1 MNNKIKFKLSE
12 ISQTTKLIAR
22 EISNFSVVL
31 LRGELG
37 SGKTTIVSSLL
48 KELGVTENI
57 TSPTFSIVNQYKI
70 SGKKI
75 NHFDL
80 YRVKSELELDVI
92 GFDEYF
98 DEFSISFIEWPEIAI
113 NRIYEMKS
121 ADVLICFKI
130 SIEAHSDYVVVRNC
144 RS

>member
-12 ISQTTKLIAR
+12 INQTTKLITR
-22 EISNFSVVL
+22 EISNFSVIL

-37 SGKTTIVSSLL
+37 SGKTTIVSSIL

-98 DEFSISFIEWPEIAI
+98 DDFSISFIEWPEIAI
-113 NRIYEMKS
+113 NRIYENYLEIYIKFIDDTTREITLKKS
-121 ADVLICFKI
+121 I
-130 SIEAHSDYVVVRNC
+130 
-144 RS
+144 

>member
-12 ISQTTKLIAR
+12 INQKTKLITQ

-37 SGKTTIVSSLL
+37 SGKTTIVSSIL

-98 DEFSISFIEWPEIAI
+98 DDFSISFIEWPEIAI
-113 NRIYEMKS
+113 NRIYENYLDIYIKFIDDTTREITLKKS
-121 ADVLICFKI
+121 I
-130 SIEAHSDYVVVRNC
+130 
-144 RS
+144 

>member
-12 ISQTTKLIAR
+12 INQTTKLITR

-37 SGKTTIVSSLL
+37 SGKTTIVSSIL

-70 SGKKI
+70 SEKKI

-98 DEFSISFIEWPEIAI
+98 DDFSISFIEWPEIAI
-113 NRIYEMKS
+113 NRIYENYLDIYIKFIDDTTREITLKKS
-121 ADVLICFKI
+121 I
-130 SIEAHSDYVVVRNC
+130 
-144 RS
+144 

>member
-12 ISQTTKLIAR
+12 ISQTTKLITR

-37 SGKTTIVSSLL
+37 SGKTTIVSSIL

-80 YRVKSELELDVI
+80 YRVRSELELDVI

-98 DEFSISFIEWPEIAI
+98 DDFSISFIEWPEIAI
-113 NRIYEMKS
+113 NRIYENYLDMYIKFIDDTTREITLKKS
-121 ADVLICFKI
+121 I
-130 SIEAHSDYVVVRNC
+130 
-144 RS
+144 

>member
-12 ISQTTKLIAR
+12 INQTTKLITR
-22 EISNFSVVL
+22 EISNFSVIL

-37 SGKTTIVSSLL
+37 SGKTTIVSSIL

-57 TSPTFSIVNQYKI
+57 TSPTFSIVNHYKI

-98 DEFSISFIEWPEIAI
+98 DDFSISFIEWPEIAI
-113 NRIYEMKS
+113 NRIYENYLDIYIKFIDDTTREITLKKS
-121 ADVLICFKI
+121 I
-130 SIEAHSDYVVVRNC
+130 
-144 RS
+144 

>member
-12 ISQTTKLIAR
+12 INQTTKLITR
-22 EISNFSVVL
+22 EISNFSVIL

-37 SGKTTIVSSLL
+37 SGKTTIVSSIL

-80 YRVKSELELDVI
+80 YRLKSELELDVI

-98 DEFSISFIEWPEIAI
+98 DDFSISFIEWPEIAI
-113 NRIYEMKS
+113 NRIYENYLDIYIKFIDDTTREITLKKS
-121 ADVLICFKI
+121 I
-130 SIEAHSDYVVVRNC
+130 
-144 RS
+144 

>member
-12 ISQTTKLIAR
+12 INQTTKLITR

-31 LRGELG
+31 FRGELG
-37 SGKTTIVSSLL
+37 SGKTTVISSIL

-113 NRIYEMKS
+113 NRIYENYLDIYIKFIDDTTREITLKKS
-121 ADVLICFKI
+121 I
-130 SIEAHSDYVVVRNC
+130 
-144 RS
+144 

>member
-12 ISQTTKLIAR
+12 INQTTKLITQ

-37 SGKTTIVSSLL
+37 SGKTTIVSSIL

-70 SGKKI
+70 SGKII

-98 DEFSISFIEWPEIAI
+98 DDFSISFIEWPEIAI
-113 NRIYEMKS
+113 NRIYENYLDIYIKFIDDTTREITLKKS
-121 ADVLICFKI
+121 I
-130 SIEAHSDYVVVRNC
+130 
-144 RS
+144 

>member
-12 ISQTTKLIAR
+12 INQTTKLITR

-37 SGKTTIVSSLL
+37 SGKTTIVSSIL

-80 YRVKSELELDVI
+80 YRLKSELELDVI

-98 DEFSISFIEWPEIAI
+98 DDFSISFIEWPEIAI
-113 NRIYEMKS
+113 NRIYENYLDIYIKFIDDTTREITLKKS
-121 ADVLICFKI
+121 I
-130 SIEAHSDYVVVRNC
+130 
-144 RS
+144 

>member
-12 ISQTTKLIAR
+12 INQTTKLITR
-22 EISNFSVVL
+22 EISDFSVVL

-37 SGKTTIVSSLL
+37 SGKTTIVSSIL

-98 DEFSISFIEWPEIAI
+98 DDFSISFIEWPEIAI
-113 NRIYEMKS
+113 NRIYENYLDIYIKFIDDTTREITLKKS
-121 ADVLICFKI
+121 I
-130 SIEAHSDYVVVRNC
+130 
-144 RS
+144 

>member
-12 ISQTTKLIAR
+12 INQTTKLITR
-22 EISNFSVVL
+22 EISNFSVIL

-37 SGKTTIVSSLL
+37 SGKTTIVSSIL

-113 NRIYEMKS
+113 NRIYENYLDIYIKFIDDTTREITLKKS
-121 ADVLICFKI
+121 I
-130 SIEAHSDYVVVRNC
+130 
-144 RS
+144 

>member
-12 ISQTTKLIAR
+12 INQTTKLITR

-37 SGKTTIVSSLL
+37 SGKTTIVSSIL

-98 DEFSISFIEWPEIAI
+98 DDFSISFIEWPEIAI
-113 NRIYEMKS
+113 NRIYENYLVIYIKFIDDTTREITLKKS
-121 ADVLICFKI
+121 I
-130 SIEAHSDYVVVRNC
+130 
-144 RS
+144 

>member
-12 ISQTTKLIAR
+12 INQTTKLITR

-37 SGKTTIVSSLL
+37 SGKTTIVSSIL

-98 DEFSISFIEWPEIAI
+98 DDFSISFIEWPEIAI
-113 NRIYEMKS
+113 NRIYENYLDIYIKFIDDITREITLKKS
-121 ADVLICFKI
+121 I
-130 SIEAHSDYVVVRNC
+130 
-144 RS
+144 

>member
-12 ISQTTKLIAR
+12 ISQTTKLITR

-37 SGKTTIVSSLL
+37 SGKTTIVSSIL

-70 SGKKI
+70 SGKQI
-75 NHFDL
+75 NPFDL
-80 YRVKSELELDVI
+80 YRLKSELELDVI

-98 DEFSISFIEWPEIAI
+98 DDFSISFIEWPEIAI
-113 NRIYEMKS
+113 NRIYENYLDIYIKFIDDTTREITLKKS
-121 ADVLICFKI
+121 I
-130 SIEAHSDYVVVRNC
+130 
-144 RS
+144 

>member
-12 ISQTTKLIAR
+12 ISQTTKLITR

-37 SGKTTIVSSLL
+37 SGKTTIVSSIL

-80 YRVKSELELDVI
+80 YRIKSELELDVI

-98 DEFSISFIEWPEIAI
+98 DDFSISFIEWPEIAI
-113 NRIYEMKS
+113 NRIYENYLDIYIKFIDDTTREITLKKS
-121 ADVLICFKI
+121 I
-130 SIEAHSDYVVVRNC
+130 
-144 RS
+144 

>member
-12 ISQTTKLIAR
+12 ISQTTKLITR

-37 SGKTTIVSSLL
+37 SGKTTIVSSIL

-98 DEFSISFIEWPEIAI
+98 DDFSISFIEWPEIAI
-113 NRIYEMKS
+113 NRIYENYLDIYIKFIDDTTREITLKKS
-121 ADVLICFKI
+121 I
-130 SIEAHSDYVVVRNC
+130 
-144 RS
+144 

>member
-12 ISQTTKLIAR
+12 INQTTKLITQ
-22 EISNFSVVL
+22 EISNFSIIL

-37 SGKTTIVSSLL
+37 SGKTTIVSSIL

-98 DEFSISFIEWPEIAI
+98 DDFSISFIEWPEIAI
-113 NRIYEMKS
+113 NRIYENYLDIYIKFIDDTTREITLKKS
-121 ADVLICFKI
+121 I
-130 SIEAHSDYVVVRNC
+130 
-144 RS
+144 

>member
-12 ISQTTKLIAR
+12 INQTTKLITR

-37 SGKTTIVSSLL
+37 SGKTTIVSYIL

-80 YRVKSELELDVI
+80 YRVKSESELDVI

-98 DEFSISFIEWPEIAI
+98 DDFSISFIEWPEIAI
-113 NRIYEMKS
+113 NRIYENYLDIYIKFIDDTTREITLKKS
-121 ADVLICFKI
+121 I
-130 SIEAHSDYVVVRNC
+130 
-144 RS
+144 

>member
-12 ISQTTKLIAR
+12 INQTTKLITR
-22 EISNFSVVL
+22 EISDFSVVL

-37 SGKTTIVSSLL
+37 SGKTTIVSSIL

-98 DEFSISFIEWPEIAI
+98 DDFSISFIEWPEIAI
-113 NRIYEMKS
+113 NKIYENYLDIYIKFIDDTTREITLKKS
-121 ADVLICFKI
+121 I
-130 SIEAHSDYVVVRNC
+130 
-144 RS
+144 

>member
-12 ISQTTKLIAR
+12 INQTTKLIAR

-37 SGKTTIVSSLL
+37 SGKTTIVSSIL

-98 DEFSISFIEWPEIAI
+98 DDFSISFIEWPEIAI
-113 NRIYEMKS
+113 NRIYENYLDIYIKFIDDTTREITLKKS
-121 ADVLICFKI
+121 I
-130 SIEAHSDYVVVRNC
+130 
-144 RS
+144 

>member
-12 ISQTTKLIAR
+12 INQTTKLITR

-37 SGKTTIVSSLL
+37 SGKTTIVSSIL

-80 YRVKSELELDVI
+80 YRLKSELELDVI

-98 DEFSISFIEWPEIAI
+98 DDFSISFIEWPEIAI
-113 NRIYEMKS
+113 NRIYENYLDIYIKFI
-121 ADVLICFKI
+121 DDTTREITLKK
-130 SIEAHSDYVVVRNC
+130 
-144 RS
+144 

>member
-12 ISQTTKLIAR
+12 INQTTKLITR
-22 EISNFSVVL
+22 EISNFSVIL

-37 SGKTTIVSSLL
+37 SGKTTIVSSIL

-98 DEFSISFIEWPEIAI
+98 DDFSISFIEWPEIAI
-113 NRIYEMKS
+113 NRIYENYLDIYIKFIDDRTREITLKKS
-121 ADVLICFKI
+121 I
-130 SIEAHSDYVVVRNC
+130 
-144 RS
+144 

>member
-12 ISQTTKLIAR
+12 INQTTKLITR

-37 SGKTTIVSSLL
+37 SGKTTIVSSIL

-113 NRIYEMKS
+113 NRIYENYLDIYIKFIDDTTREITLKKS
-121 ADVLICFKI
+121 I
-130 SIEAHSDYVVVRNC
+130 
-144 RS
+144 

>member
-12 ISQTTKLIAR
+12 INQTTKLITR
-22 EISNFSVVL
+22 EISNFSVIL

-37 SGKTTIVSSLL
+37 SGKTTIVSSIL

-75 NHFDL
+75 NLFDL
-80 YRVKSELELDVI
+80 YKPRRQFVS
-92 GFDEYF
+92 
-98 DEFSISFIEWPEIAI
+98 
-113 NRIYEMKS
+113 S
-121 ADVLICFKI
+121 AF
-130 SIEAHSDYVVVRNC
+130 R
-144 RS
+144 

>member
-12 ISQTTKLIAR
+12 INQTTKLITR

-37 SGKTTIVSSLL
+37 SGKTTIVSSIL

-98 DEFSISFIEWPEIAI
+98 DDFSISFIEWPEIAI
-113 NRIYEMKS
+113 NRIYENYLDIYIKFIDETTREITLKKS
-121 ADVLICFKI
+121 I
-130 SIEAHSDYVVVRNC
+130 
-144 RS
+144 

>member
-12 ISQTTKLIAR
+12 INQTTKLITR
-22 EISNFSVVL
+22 EISNFSVIL

-37 SGKTTIVSSLL
+37 SGKTTIVSSIL

-80 YRVKSELELDVI
+80 YRVRSELELDVI

-113 NRIYEMKS
+113 NRIYENYLDIYIKFIDDTTREITLKKS
-121 ADVLICFKI
+121 I
-130 SIEAHSDYVVVRNC
+130 
-144 RS
+144 

>member
-12 ISQTTKLIAR
+12 INQTTKLITR
-22 EISNFSVVL
+22 DISNFSVIL

-37 SGKTTIVSSLL
+37 SGKTTIVSSIL

-98 DEFSISFIEWPEIAI
+98 DDFSISFIEWPEIAI
-113 NRIYEMKS
+113 NRIYENYLDIYIKFI
-121 ADVLICFKI
+121 DDTTREITLKKYI
-130 SIEAHSDYVVVRNC
+130 
-144 RS
+144 

>member
-1 MNNKIKFKLSE
+1 MNNKIIFKLSE
-12 ISQTTKLIAR
+12 INQTTKLITR

-37 SGKTTIVSSLL
+37 SGKTTIVSSIL

-80 YRVKSELELDVI
+80 YRLKSELELDVI

-98 DEFSISFIEWPEIAI
+98 DDFSISFIEWPEIAI
-113 NRIYEMKS
+113 NRIYENYLDIYIKFIDDTTREITLKKS
-121 ADVLICFKI
+121 I
-130 SIEAHSDYVVVRNC
+130 
-144 RS
+144 

>member
-12 ISQTTKLIAR
+12 INQTTKLITR
-22 EISNFSVVL
+22 EISNFSVIL

-37 SGKTTIVSSLL
+37 SGKTTIISSIL

-98 DEFSISFIEWPEIAI
+98 DDFSISFIEWPEIAI
-113 NRIYEMKS
+113 NRIYENYLDIYIKFIDDTTREITLKKS
-121 ADVLICFKI
+121 I
-130 SIEAHSDYVVVRNC
+130 
-144 RS
+144 

>member
-12 ISQTTKLIAR
+12 INQTTKLITR

-37 SGKTTIVSSLL
+37 SGKTTIVSSIL

-80 YRVKSELELDVI
+80 YRVKSEFELDII

-98 DEFSISFIEWPEIAI
+98 DDFSISFIEWPEIAI
-113 NRIYEMKS
+113 NRIYENYLDIYIKFIDDTTREITLKKS
-121 ADVLICFKI
+121 I
-130 SIEAHSDYVVVRNC
+130 
-144 RS
+144 

>member
-12 ISQTTKLIAR
+12 INQTTKLITR
-22 EISNFSVVL
+22 EISNFSVIL

-37 SGKTTIVSSLL
+37 SGKTTIVSSIL

-92 GFDEYF
+92 GFNEYF
-98 DEFSISFIEWPEIAI
+98 DDFSISFIEWPEIAI
-113 NRIYEMKS
+113 NRIYENYLDIYIKFINDTTREITLKKS
-121 ADVLICFKI
+121 I
-130 SIEAHSDYVVVRNC
+130 
-144 RS
+144 

>member
-12 ISQTTKLIAR
+12 INQTTKLITR

-37 SGKTTIVSSLL
+37 SGKTTIVSSIL

-98 DEFSISFIEWPEIAI
+98 DDFSISFIEWPEIAI
-113 NRIYEMKS
+113 NRIYENYLDIYIKFI
-121 ADVLICFKI
+121 DDTTREITLKKYI
-130 SIEAHSDYVVVRNC
+130 
-144 RS
+144 

>member
-12 ISQTTKLIAR
+12 INQTTKLITR
-22 EISNFSVVL
+22 EISNFSVIL

-37 SGKTTIVSSLL
+37 SGKTTIVSSIL

-98 DEFSISFIEWPEIAI
+98 DDFSISFIEWPEIAI
-113 NRIYEMKS
+113 NRIYENYLDIYIKFI
-121 ADVLICFKI
+121 DDTTREITLKKYI
-130 SIEAHSDYVVVRNC
+130 
-144 RS
+144 

>member
-12 ISQTTKLIAR
+12 INQTTKLITQ

-37 SGKTTIVSSLL
+37 SGKTTIVSSIL

-98 DEFSISFIEWPEIAI
+98 DDFSISFIEWPEIAI
-113 NRIYEMKS
+113 NRIYENYLDIYIKFIDDTTREITLKKS
-121 ADVLICFKI
+121 I
-130 SIEAHSDYVVVRNC
+130 
-144 RS
+144 

>member
-12 ISQTTKLIAR
+12 INQTTKLITR

-31 LRGELG
+31 FRGELG
-37 SGKTTIVSSLL
+37 CGKTTVISSIL

-98 DEFSISFIEWPEIAI
+98 DDFSISFIEWPEIAI
-113 NRIYEMKS
+113 NRIYENYLDIYIKFIDDTTREITLKKS
-121 ADVLICFKI
+121 I
-130 SIEAHSDYVVVRNC
+130 
-144 RS
+144 

>member
-12 ISQTTKLIAR
+12 INQTTKLITR

-37 SGKTTIVSSLL
+37 SGKTTIVSSIL

-80 YRVKSELELDVI
+80 YRVKSEFELDII

-98 DEFSISFIEWPEIAI
+98 DDFSISFIEWPEIAI
-113 NRIYEMKS
+113 NRIYENYLDIYIKFIDDITREITLKKS
-121 ADVLICFKI
+121 I
-130 SIEAHSDYVVVRNC
+130 
-144 RS
+144 

>member
-12 ISQTTKLIAR
+12 INQTTKLITR

-37 SGKTTIVSSLL
+37 SGKTTIVSSIL

-98 DEFSISFIEWPEIAI
+98 DDFSISFIEWPEIAI
-113 NRIYEMKS
+113 NRIYENYLDIYIKFIDDTTREITLKKS
-121 ADVLICFKI
+121 I
-130 SIEAHSDYVVVRNC
+130 
-144 RS
+144 